1 MKKIVVQGLG
11 YVGLAMMTF
20 CAGAKKNNKY
30 LYNVVGV
37 EKNSPKGLKILK
49 EINSNKTPKIVD
61 DKKFINFYSKHKK
74 KIE

>member
-30 LYNVVGV
+30 LYNVIGI
-37 EKNSPKGLKILK
+37 EKNSSKGKKIIK
-49 EINSNKTPKIVD
+49 RINSKKNPEIVD
-61 DKKFINFYSKHKK
+61 DKNFSDFYSKDFS
-74 KIE
+74 